1 MIKWGKMVMASIPVK
16 KKLGSQPAESIE
28 ERFRRLA
35 AVWHRDTDVLSSM
48 SEASS
53 HPAYLEIIHMGA
65 EVVPFLLRDLQET
78 HSHWFCALRTI
89 TGANPLTPA
98 EAGNIPKMVETWLRW
113 AKDNGYR
120 W

>member
-1 MIKWGKMVMASIPVK
+1 MASIPVK